1 MHMFVKAQVKTTN
14 KLLLQVFLFVNF
26 LCANYRWVGILHRE
40 MIFSQTGPLNTFGI
54 KLRKK
59 DNNYAGPLFQLVF

>member
-54 KLRKK
+54 KLRKRTITMQAPFF
-59 DNNYAGPLFQLVF
+59 N